1 MDTNR
6 DLIMNFFRT
15 KQLLSSINDFDKV
28 QSTEDLTNWSV
39 QFVTKIINLNKEIGQ
54 FSEDKAAEC
63 LMKVRR
69 VSTPKPMI
77 DGFR

>member
-6 DLIMNFFRT
+6 DLIMSFFST
-15 KQLLSSINDFDKV
+15 KQLLSSINDFETV
-28 QSTEDLTNWSV
+28 QSSEDLTNWSV

-54 FSEDKAAEC
+54 FSDDKAAEC
-63 LMKVRR
+63 LMKARR
-69 VSTPKPMI
+69 VSTPNPMI